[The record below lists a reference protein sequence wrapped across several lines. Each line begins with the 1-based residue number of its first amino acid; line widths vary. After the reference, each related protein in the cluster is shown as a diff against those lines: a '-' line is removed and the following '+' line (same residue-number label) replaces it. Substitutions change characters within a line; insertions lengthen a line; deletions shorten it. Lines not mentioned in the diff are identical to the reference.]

1 MRHAGHGP
9 NSIFLIHF
17 WGINKEFVGDDKFLH
32 TVFLGFPQKQ
42 DLGRKLRGAHGDALS
57 NSLLK

>member
-1 MRHAGHGP
+1 MP
-9 NSIFLIHF
+9 VM
-17 WGINKEFVGDDKFLH
+17 NKEFVGDDKFLH